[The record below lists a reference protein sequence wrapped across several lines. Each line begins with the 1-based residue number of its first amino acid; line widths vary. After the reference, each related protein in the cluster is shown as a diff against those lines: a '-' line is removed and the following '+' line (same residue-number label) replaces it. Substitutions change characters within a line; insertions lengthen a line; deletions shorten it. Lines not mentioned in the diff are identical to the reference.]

1 MDLSPTLERLI
12 AGETLDDATARDLM
26 RDLLSGE
33 SSDVQIAGVL
43 VALRMKGVTG
53 RELASFAEEL
63 RAEARPI
70 PGLPDDLVDTCG
82 TGGGAPSFNLSTGAA
97 IIAAAAGVKVAKHGN
112 RAVTSSCGS
121 ADVLEALGVQ
131 IAGDAAEAARQLQ
144 ATGLCFLFAPY
155 YHPGMKHVGAVRRA
169 LGVRSVFNM
178 LGPMVNPARAKRQLI
193 GVYDTLLMAPMAE
206 ALEKLGSTGM
216 IVCGMDGLDEVSP
229 TQPTYVISVDRSK
242 ESFTRLTPD
251 TFGIKE
257 KVNLSPGANIE
268 ENASILVAALK
279 GQDWCR
285 SEALIPNAA
294 VTLWLS
300 GVAPSFGECASV
312 ARDMIESG
320 KAWQKLCDWVEVSRA

>member
-1 MDLSPTLERLI
+1 MDLSPTLELLI
-12 AGETLDDATARDLM
+12 AGESLDDPTARALM
-26 RDLLSGE
+26 RDLLSGHATE
-33 SSDVQIAGVL
+33 VQIAGVL
-43 VALRMKGVTG
+43 IALRMKGVTG
-53 RELASFAEEL
+53 KELASFATEL
-63 RAEARPI
+63 REEARPI
-70 PGLPDDLVDTCG
+70 PDLPDDLVDTCG

-131 IAGDAAEAARQLQ
+131 IAGDAAEASRQLK

-206 ALEKLGSTGM
+206 ALESLGSTGM

-229 TQPTYVISVDRSK
+229 THPTYVISVDRSK
-242 ESFTRLTPD
+242 ESFTRVTPD
-251 TFGIKE
+251 TFGIKCS
-257 KVNLSPGANIE
+257 VNLTPGETIAD
-268 ENASILVAALK
+268 NAAILASALK
-279 GQDWCR
+279 GEDECR
-285 SEALIPNAA
+285 SEALVPNAA

-300 GVAPSFGECASV
+300 GVAPTLAECATVSREV
-312 ARDMIESG
+312 IHSG
-320 KAWQKLCDWVEVSRA
+320 KAWQKLCDWVEVSRS